1 MQGFRELIQ
10 LHLAHE
16 VERTAAAKQAEIR
29 QRVADLEANMASA
42 KAGLD
47 VAEAEVKRL
56 HLERKTAELDV
67 QKIEDTRKKYREQ
80 LMSAKTNDIYK
91 TLLHEIETSGAAISL
106 RETVV
111 LEAMEASEGAQ
122 AKVAEAKKVLAEAET
137 IRKGHEQN
145 LLADIA
151 ALEEERV
158 AAVAHAEQL
167 KAQVPVGLLSH
178 YERIRE
184 GRGGRGMAMVTDH
197 ACSACHVG
205 VTPQACVDMVTKDQM
220 FQCIGCQRIHYRKE
234 NMGPPVAKSG
244 AAS

>member
-137 IRKGHEQN
+137 IRKGH
-145 LLADIA
+145 
-151 ALEEERV
+151 
-158 AAVAHAEQL
+158 
-167 KAQVPVGLLSH
+167 
-178 YERIRE
+178 
-184 GRGGRGMAMVTDH
+184 
-197 ACSACHVG
+197 
-205 VTPQACVDMVTKDQM
+205 
-220 FQCIGCQRIHYRKE
+220 
-234 NMGPPVAKSG
+234 
-244 AAS
+244 